1 MSQVIGD
8 DFVSRLLQG
17 DEGEGKQ
24 AWAEFLFN
32 IPLARSFLT
41 HVPKD
46 TTTACLNQGI
56 KWGGLGWTTSRAS
69 RVVYELTGVPL
80 VTSRVEDYRDA
91 FLFAIAMA
99 KEVEINVLHLS
110 DRASEAAYQL
120 CAILCDTQWPYEE
133 GVTSPEGT
141 APEAAKA
148 KEETED
154 LAGLDWDEP
163 SEELPKELLFIWEQV
178 TQGKRKLELR
188 QLLEGFPKF
197 TGLPSKAPENNF
209 RQDCHKATDKLAKT
223 WQQSLLHLLRLQVV
237 LYIGVQSGADPE
249 EVKVLQ
255 QQVFQLSC
263 EIYTKMNNWRKEA
276 SVPGCVPTG
285 DTVLFDKEEMST
297 VTQVNK
303 VNQMTR
309 GRGTTTTFPQVFN
322 QKIISTLVPGFSSS
336 IKGRGFYPYTQNPY
350 GRGRQTSMSLE
361 NCQDGSF
368 KLKLFSGMVPRFY
381 KSTGWPRKG
390 GSPAY
395 TKGGAKGRGLLQTT
409 RGTFISTSLPQAKTK
424 ASVVD
429 TDGCFQRAAG
439 SVYQGHS
446 DQPSCSQVP
455 PIPNNLPLGKATGRS
470 SAGRFSTKWLHG
482 LWGSD
487 ETANS
492 LRPVFDRLLL
502 QPRHKISC
510 TLVHCIQERGRRGK
524 AQINIRLQKKKPT
537 PELQN
542 FQNGDMESD
551 ISILGPKNV
560 GLQNRFKGCFLPSQ
574 PGKGTSK
581 ICKPKGGSKHIQ
593 IFGSPIWLKYFTRT
607 LDQDHEGPSSN
618 LEKERNNVLSLFR
631 RHSDCKQKQ
640 NNPFK
645 RSTVYGTKPKGCWTT
660 NKFKKECTGTHSGH
674 RPSGFPNRFHK
685 GYINCTP
692 TKTEKCNERLRENT
706 TCKAD
711 ESKKDGCH
719 LRPSKGL
726 LTGNSCLKVIYRPYV
741 RFYKKKP
748 VNRLGHNLSNSRD
761 NERGTEDNRT
771 ASYKLAW
778 KKFRETS
785 PKSEIHSES
794 SDFCWGG
801 KDLKTGQIVTDYW
814 RSQKTLHINIKELS
828 AAVQVVKTLA
838 KEGEHI
844 TLGVDNLIAYHYLRK
859 GGRLPQFNQYM
870 RELWDWCLK
879 KNITLTPLLVPSAQD
894 QADYLTRKID
904 KGDYTLNMDLF
915 NLLKKENSPW
925 INPDWDMFASQ
936 GNKKFQNYVTR
947 YPFWECKKTDSL
959 QCPLQDI
966 K

>member
-309 GRGTTTTFPQVFN
+309 GRGTTKTFPQVFN

-336 IKGRGFYPYTQNPY
+336 IKGKGFCPYT
-350 GRGRQTSMSLE
+350 
-361 NCQDGSF
+361 
-368 KLKLFSGMVPRFY
+368 
-381 KSTGWPRKG
+381 
-390 GSPAY
+390 
-395 TKGGAKGRGLLQTT
+395 
-409 RGTFISTSLPQAKTK
+409 
-424 ASVVD
+424 
-429 TDGCFQRAAG
+429 
-439 SVYQGHS
+439 
-446 DQPSCSQVP
+446 
-455 PIPNNLPLGKATGRS
+455 
-470 SAGRFSTKWLHG
+470 
-482 LWGSD
+482 
-487 ETANS
+487 
-492 LRPVFDRLLL
+492 
-502 QPRHKISC
+502 
-510 TLVHCIQERGRRGK
+510 
-524 AQINIRLQKKKPT
+524 
-537 PELQN
+537 
-542 FQNGDMESD
+542 
-551 ISILGPKNV
+551 
-560 GLQNRFKGCFLPSQ
+560 
-574 PGKGTSK
+574 
-581 ICKPKGGSKHIQ
+581 
-593 IFGSPIWLKYFTRT
+593 
-607 LDQDHEGPSSN
+607 
-618 LEKERNNVLSLFR
+618 
-631 RHSDCKQKQ
+631 
-640 NNPFK
+640 
-645 RSTVYGTKPKGCWTT
+645 
-660 NKFKKECTGTHSGH
+660 
-674 RPSGFPNRFHK
+674 
-685 GYINCTP
+685 
-692 TKTEKCNERLRENT
+692 
-706 TCKAD
+706 
-711 ESKKDGCH
+711 
-719 LRPSKGL
+719 
-726 LTGNSCLKVIYRPYV
+726 
-741 RFYKKKP
+741 
-748 VNRLGHNLSNSRD
+748 
-761 NERGTEDNRT
+761 
-771 ASYKLAW
+771 
-778 KKFRETS
+778 
-785 PKSEIHSES
+785 
-794 SDFCWGG
+794 
-801 KDLKTGQIVTDYW
+801 
-814 RSQKTLHINIKELS
+814 
-828 AAVQVVKTLA
+828 
-838 KEGEHI
+838 
-844 TLGVDNLIAYHYLRK
+844 
-859 GGRLPQFNQYM
+859 
-870 RELWDWCLK
+870 
-879 KNITLTPLLVPSAQD
+879 
-894 QADYLTRKID
+894 
-904 KGDYTLNMDLF
+904 
-915 NLLKKENSPW
+915 
-925 INPDWDMFASQ
+925 
-936 GNKKFQNYVTR
+936 
-947 YPFWECKKTDSL
+947 
-959 QCPLQDI
+959 
-966 K
+966 

>member
-381 KSTGWPRKG
+381 KSLDGHEKEEAQPTPKVVPKAEVCYKPQEEHSFLPPYLRLRQKLQWWIQMGASKELLEVFTKGIQISPAAAKSLQSLTIFPLEKPQEEVLLADSVLSGYMDSGAVMKLPIPSGQSLTDFCCSQDIRFLVPWFIVSKKEGEGVKHRLISDCRRINQHLSCKTFRMETWNQIFPFLAPKMWACKIDLKDAFFHLSLGKELQRYVNLKVGQNIYRFLAAPFGLNILPELWTKTMKVLQVIWRKKGIMCFLYLDDILIVNRNKTTLLREVQYMVQSLKDAGLQINLKKSVLEPTQVIDHLGFQIDFIKGILTVPPPKLKSVRKDLGKILLAKQMSPRKMAAILGQVRAFLQAIPALRSFTDLMLGFIRKNQSTGWD
-390 GSPAY
+390 
-395 TKGGAKGRGLLQTT
+395 TT
-409 RGTFISTSLPQAKTK
+409 
-424 ASVVD
+424 
-429 TDGCFQRAAG
+429 C
-439 SVYQGHS
+439 
-446 DQPSCSQVP
+446 
-455 PIPNNLPLGKATGRS
+455 PIPEIMKEELKTIGQLLTNWPGRNLGK
-470 SAGRFSTKWLHG
+470 
-482 LWGSD
+482 
-487 ETANS
+487 
-492 LRPVFDRLLL
+492 
-502 QPRHKISC
+502 
-510 TLVHCIQERGRRGK
+510 
-524 AQINIRLQKKKPT
+524 
-537 PELQN
+537 
-542 FQNGDMESD
+542 
-551 ISILGPKNV
+551 
-560 GLQNRFKGCFLPSQ
+560 
-574 PGKGTSK
+574 
-581 ICKPKGGSKHIQ
+581 
-593 IFGSPIWLKYFTRT
+593 
-607 LDQDHEGPSSN
+607 QDPQ
-618 LEKERNNVLSLFR
+618 R
-631 RHSDCKQKQ
+631 
-640 NNPFK
+640 
-645 RSTVYGTKPKGCWTT
+645 
-660 NKFKKECTGTHSGH
+660 
-674 RPSGFPNRFHK
+674 
-685 GYINCTP
+685 
-692 TKTEKCNERLRENT
+692 
-706 TCKAD
+706 
-711 ESKKDGCH
+711 
-719 LRPSKGL
+719 
-726 LTGNSCLKVIYRPYV
+726 
-741 RFYKKKP
+741 
-748 VNRLGHNLSNSRD
+748 
-761 NERGTEDNRT
+761 
-771 ASYKLAW
+771 
-778 KKFRETS
+778 
-785 PKSEIHSES
+785 EIHSDS
-794 SDFCWGG
+794 SDFCWGEG
-801 KDLKTGQIVTDYW
+801 PQDRSNSNRLLEKSENTPYKYQGTFSCSPSSKDI
-814 RSQKTLHINIKELS
+814 SQRRGTYNSWSRQFSSIP
-828 AAVQVVKTLA
+828 
-838 KEGEHI
+838 
-844 TLGVDNLIAYHYLRK
+844 
-859 GGRLPQFNQYM
+859 LPQEGGGGYH
-870 RELWDWCLK
+870 
-879 KNITLTPLLVPSAQD
+879 
-894 QADYLTRKID
+894 
-904 KGDYTLNMDLF
+904 
-915 NLLKKENSPW
+915 NST
-925 INPDWDMFASQ
+925 S
-936 GNKKFQNYVTR
+936 T
-947 YPFWECKKTDSL
+947 
-959 QCPLQDI
+959 
-966 K
+966 